1 MQRFVDIGG
10 RRLAATRTG
19 TGSPTVILETGLGA
33 ESNEWLGVQEKISTS
48 TQVLRYDR
56 AGRGASDAAPKP
68 RTAAAMLADLRTLLR
83 VEDLEGPYVLVGHSF
98 GGLLMR
104 LFTHQHPQEVQ
115 ALILVDSMHEDQ
127 FDVFGPLFPA
137 PTPTEPRELTGMRSL
152 WTGGWRSPDATTEGI
167 DFTTS
172 LRDARAIKSLG
183 QVPLRVLTAGTF
195 TNSKLIPE
203 QSRAALQERWEGL
216 QRTFLRLSTHARQS
230 FVRDSG
236 HFMQR
241 DNPEAIIQA
250 IRAVI

>member
-1 MQRFVDIGG
+1 MERFVDIGG
-10 RRLAATRTG
+10 RRLAATRAG
-19 TGSPTVILETGLGA
+19 AGSPTVILETGLGA
-33 ESNEWLGVQEKISTS
+33 ESNEWQAVQQEISTS

-56 AGRGASDAAPKP
+56 AHRGASDAAPKP
-68 RTAAAMLADLRTLLR
+68 RSAADMLADLGTLLR
-83 VEDLEGPYVLVGHSF
+83 IEDIEGPYVLVGHSF

-104 LFTHQHPQEVQ
+104 LFAHQHPLEVQ

-152 WTGGWRSPDATTEGI
+152 WTGGWRNPDATTEGI

-183 QVPLRVLTAGTF
+183 QVPLIVLTAGTF
-195 TNSKLIPE
+195 VNSKLIPDE
-203 QSRAALQERWEGL
+203 SRAALQERWEGL
-216 QRTFLRLSTHARQS
+216 QKTFLTLSTNARQS

-236 HFMQR
+236 HFVQR
-241 DNPEAIIQA
+241 DNPGAILQA
-250 IRAVI
+250 IRTVI